1 MARTGPKVWCDR
13 GMSRYM
19 DLVNYGYLDL
29 LGTYTKLAC
38 GHGGG
43 GGATLEV
50 KWCGYGLMTFNDGK
64 LLT

>member
-1 MARTGPKVWCDR
+1 
-13 GMSRYM
+13 M

>member
-1 MARTGPKVWCDR
+1 
-13 GMSRYM
+13 MSRYM
-19 DLVNYGYLDL
+19 DLINYGYLDL
-29 LGTYTKLAC
+29 LGTSTNLGW

-43 GGATLEV
+43 GTLEV

>member
-1 MARTGPKVWCDR
+1 
-13 GMSRYM
+13 MSLVSRNM
-19 DLVNYGYLDL
+19 DLVDYGYLDL
-29 LGTYTKLAC
+29 VGTSTKLAC
-38 GHGGG
+38 GGG